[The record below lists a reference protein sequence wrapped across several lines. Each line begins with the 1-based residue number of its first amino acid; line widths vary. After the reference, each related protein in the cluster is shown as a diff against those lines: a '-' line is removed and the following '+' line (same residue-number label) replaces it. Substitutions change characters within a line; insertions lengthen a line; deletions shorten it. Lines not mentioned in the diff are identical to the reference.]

1 MLKTC
6 QFCGK
11 VYKTYDSNRMFCSIS
26 CSNNAKIGIKKIK
39 KGNEIKIFNDFA
51 KIIVN
56 SKKFGIKEVLIDL
69 DDIEKVKKYTWC
81 LTHSRDMNLYAM
93 TKTSENKTIKLHRY
107 LMNFPN
113 NKDIDHINHNTL
125 DNRKFNL
132 KVCSRAENNQNLGI
146 RTNTKLGLKYIT
158 KRNKAYDKRYK
169 GNYEIYCLQI
179 RRNGINISKL
189 SKSLEKLLKIRND
202 YLIKFSDLLN
212 IPPLILDELLKQE
225 IK

>member
-11 VYKTYDSNRMFCSIS
+11 VYKTFCSNSMFCSIS
-26 CSNNAKIGIKKIK
+26 CSNNAKI

-81 LTHSRDMNLYAM
+81 LTHGRDMILYAM

-107 LMNFPN
+107 LMNCPN
-113 NKDIDHINHNTL
+113 NKVIDHINHNTL

-132 KVCSRAENNQNLGI
+132 KVCSRAENNLNLGI

-158 KRNKAYDKRYK
+158 IRNKAYDKRYK
-169 GNYEIYCLQI
+169 GNYEIYHLHI
-179 RRNGINISKL
+179 RRNGINISKS

>member
-11 VYKTYDSNRMFCSIS
+11 VYKTYYSNRMFCSIS
-26 CSNNAKIGIKKIK
+26 CSNNAKIGIKKGK

-81 LTHSRDMNLYAM
+81 LTRGRNMILYAM
-93 TKTSENKTIKLHRY
+93 TKTSENKNIKLHRY
-107 LMNFPN
+107 LMNCPN

-132 KVCSRAENNQNLGI
+132 KVCSRAENNLNLGI

-158 KRNKAYDKRYK
+158 KINKAYDKRYK
-169 GNYEIYCLQI
+169 GNYEIYHLRI
-179 RRNGINISKL
+179 MRNGINISKS

-202 YLIKFSDLLN
+202 YLIKFSDSLN

>member
-1 MLKTC
+1 
-6 QFCGK
+6 
-11 VYKTYDSNRMFCSIS
+11 MFCSIS
-26 CSNNAKIGIKKIK
+26 CSNNAKI

-81 LTHSRDMNLYAM
+81 LTRSRDMALYAM
-93 TKTSENKTIKLHRY
+93 TKTSENKNIKLHRY
-107 LMNFPN
+107 LMNCPN
-113 NKDIDHINHNTL
+113 NKVIDHINHNTL

-169 GNYEIYCLQI
+169 GNYEIYHLQI
-179 RRNGINISKL
+179 RRNGININKS

-212 IPPLILDELLKQE
+212 IHPLILDELLKQE

>member
-11 VYKTYDSNRMFCSIS
+11 VYKTYYSNSMFCSIF
-26 CSNNAKIGIKKIK
+26 CSNNAKIGIK

-81 LTHSRDMNLYAM
+81 LTRGRDMILYAM

-107 LMNFPN
+107 LMNCPN

-132 KVCSRAENNQNLGI
+132 KVCSRTENNHNLGI

-158 KRNKAYDKRYK
+158 KMNKAYDKRYK
-169 GNYEIYCLQI
+169 GNYEIYLLQI
-179 RRNGINISKL
+179 NRNGMNIKKT

-212 IPPLILDELLKQE
+212 IPPLMLDELLKQE